1 MILLR
6 NLPSRSTTPQQS
18 IKPADHLISR
28 ISGNFDSR
36 LTIGPNALLGGPL
49 RDLIEI
55 SPEKRPSRR
64 QSLSLKPEFV

>member
-1 MILLR
+1 MIGDR
-6 NLPSRSTTPQQS
+6 GWRFPSKLPKSR
-18 IKPADHLISR
+18 L
-28 ISGNFDSR
+28 SGNFDSR

-64 QSLSLKPEFV
+64 QSLSLKPEFVYGSLADS